1 MDNLIKNII
10 DQLLNDQTFIDHLKS
25 NIDAI
30 YNDKIINTNDIP
42 YIISIISFSLQNKK
56 VIKIKKDALPNFL
69 KLLIHEIF
77 IKFKLIT
84 EFTPDMELIIDACI
98 NLLLTNIKTKKIFN
112 LICCN

>member
-42 YIISIISFSLQNKK
+42 YIISIIS
-56 VIKIKKDALPNFL
+56 I
-69 KLLIHEIF
+69 
-77 IKFKLIT
+77 
-84 EFTPDMELIIDACI
+84 
-98 NLLLTNIKTKKIFN
+98 
-112 LICCN
+112 